1 MNGKASQS
9 ICLMN
14 CLFFQSKSC
23 LFLKF
28 ARTMAGRFVLHTD
41 TDVENFL
48 NVGENKNT
56 KRKTEGDLTLV
67 LAFLATEKEYRKL

>member
-1 MNGKASQS
+1 
-9 ICLMN
+9 
-14 CLFFQSKSC
+14 
-23 LFLKF
+23 
-28 ARTMAGRFVLHTD
+28 MAGRFVLHTD

-48 NVGENKNT
+48 NVGETKKKKT